1 MGRLHPGL
9 TTIGITGT
17 IGSGKS
23 TVGKILKELGIP
35 VIDSDQIVHELLA
48 ESGEVQQLVINRF
61 GPRVVTTSSGSP
73 ITAIDRKALG
83 RIVFQDSQA
92 RTDLERILHPR
103 VREIS
108 YKRIERY
115 ANDPSVK
122 LVGCLVPLLF
132 EAGLGGEYD
141 QTWTVVTD
149 EPVLK
154 DRLNKREHFSKA
166 ELEQRL
172 ALQWPQDKK
181 ASLADK
187 VIDNSGNVEATRK
200 QVLDLVNHLLAT
212 GTDIPPGA
220 PP

>member
-1 MGRLHPGL
+1 M
-9 TTIGITGT
+9 
-17 IGSGKS
+17 
-23 TVGKILKELGIP
+23 
-35 VIDSDQIVHELLA
+35 
-48 ESGEVQQLVINRF
+48 
-61 GPRVVTTSSGSP
+61 
-73 ITAIDRKALG
+73 
-83 RIVFQDSQA
+83 
-92 RTDLERILHPR
+92 
-103 VREIS
+103 
-108 YKRIERY
+108 
-115 ANDPSVK
+115 
-122 LVGCLVPLLF
+122 GCLVPLLF